1 MGWTECSIGHGVIK
15 ATHGL
20 LIVMRGVKNTVH
32 SCTRQEAEGAAV
44 AVRHCLSQFCRKLWI
59 LCTAKNW

>member
-15 ATHGL
+15 EPHGL

-32 SCTRQEAEGAAV
+32 SCARQVVEGAAV
-44 AVRHCLSQFCRKLWI
+44 AVRHCLSQICHKLWNF
-59 LCTAKNW
+59 CTAKNW